1 MLVKFKKMLSLIT
14 KPRLLAKVPDTAS
27 KCLAAFSSQEVPLPS
42 EKSPRSARDILR
54 KQILQFR
61 HVYPEFLPDPQI
73 EFRNS
78 IRERLE
84 RADMVARRTQVD
96 IPEFYV
102 GSILAVTSSDRHTP
116 GKTHR
121 FVGICIQRSR
131 CGLRAEF
138 ILRNVIDHQGV
149 EVKYEMYDPTLH
161 KIEVLKLEKRLDDE
175 LLYLR
180 DSLPEYSTF
189 DVNMDAE
196 ILAEGAPV
204 PVNPMKVKLK
214 PRPWLE
220 RWERKNL
227 KGVEDLGLP
236 ERFYAR
242 AKQLEKPWEKYDLMQ
257 EYRRT
262 IPEEEQVEIFNEVQ
276 SELHG
281 LEVQRKKMK
290 RKRVIVK
297 PTKLA

>member
-27 KCLAAFSSQEVPLPS
+27 KCLAAFSSQAVPLPS